1 MPYGISIAD
10 VYGANTTA
18 ARGAGDGGMGAPK
31 QTAPNVESMGQG
43 LSHLSLVAWV
53 AIVGFLVLVRVLWEM
68 SE

>member
-18 ARGAGDGGMGAPK
+18 AQGSGGGAMGAPK
-31 QTAPNVESMGQG
+31 QSAAMVEDVGQG